1 MLGVTAKGSALSL
14 EGSGH
19 DAGGFAR
26 RCLLRS
32 FWQSARGFWG
42 PNGTRLAWLLAAA
55 ILLIILL
62 NLGASYGMNVW
73 HRVIFDALQTKD
85 SDSVLLLSM
94 LYVPLLA
101 GSVLLSVMLICAR
114 MTMQRRWRAWL
125 NNLLLDRW
133 LRNGR
138 YYQLDLTSGA
148 HKNPEGRIADDLRI
162 ATEAPVDLAI
172 GATTA
177 VLSAAT
183 FIVVLW
189 TIGGGF
195 TIHVRDTALTIPGF
209 LVIAAAIYAAAASGI
224 MFGIGRRL
232 ITVSENKNQTEA
244 EYRYLLTRVR
254 ENGEGI
260 ALLKG
265 EDEERSGAEKSF
277 AAVLRAWRDV
287 CIQSMRT
294 TVVSQTSGYI
304 APILPIILCAPKF
317 LDNSMSLGEV
327 MQAASAFATVQS
339 ALNWLVDNYPRLA
352 EWAAS
357 ARRVAA
363 LEVSLGELE
372 RAERHRAGRIN
383 RGEAQDAALRLRGV
397 SVMLGDGT
405 AIVARA
411 DAAIMPGEKVLL
423 TGQSGTGKSTLVR
436 ALAGVWPWGAGDI
449 ESRAGA
455 KLMVLPQRSYLPLGT
470 LRRVVTYPDAAD
482 ARSARE
488 VAAALKKVE
497 LGHLAERLDEEAPWD
512 QILSGGEKQRLAF
525 ARILLHRPD
534 IVVLDEATA
543 ALDPASQDRLMMLL
557 ARELEHASVV
567 SIGHRPELADFHHR
581 KIVLERGR
589 KGAKL
594 AGDIHPA
601 PQAGRGALSRSG
613 AGRSAWSGTTVDAAQ
628 WNLLTTELAY
638 AAAQHRP
645 WTRTMPSP

>member
-1 MLGVTAKGSALSL
+1 MLGVTAEGSALSL

-19 DAGGFAR
+19 DAGGLAR
-26 RCLLRS
+26 RPLLGS

-42 PNGTRLAWLLAAA
+42 RRGTRLAWLLSAV

-73 HRVIFDALQTKD
+73 HRVIFDALQSKD

-125 NNLLLDRW
+125 NNVVLDRW

-138 YYQLDLTSGA
+138 YYQLDLTAGA
-148 HKNPEGRIADDLRI
+148 HKNPEGRIADDVRI

-209 LVIAAAIYAAAASGI
+209 LVIAAAIYAVAASGI

-265 EDEERSGAEKSF
+265 EDEERSGAERSF
-277 AAVLRAWRDV
+277 AAVLCAWRDV

-294 TVVSQTSGYI
+294 TFVSQTSGYI

-372 RAERHRAGRIN
+372 RAERHRTGRIT
-383 RGEAQDAALRLRGV
+383 RGEAQDAALRLRDV

-411 DAAIMPGEKVLL
+411 DATIMPGDKVLL

-436 ALAGVWPWGAGDI
+436 ALAGVWPWGGGDI
-449 ESRAGA
+449 ESRTGA
-455 KLMVLPQRSYLPLGT
+455 KLMVLPQRPYLPLGT
-470 LRRVVTYPDAAD
+470 LRRVVTYPDAPD
-482 ARSARE
+482 ARTARE
-488 VAAALKKVE
+488 AAAALKKVE
-497 LGHLAERLDEEAPWD
+497 LGHLAERLDEEASWD

-567 SIGHRPELADFHHR
+567 SIGHRPELADFHDR

-601 PQAGRGALSRSG
+601 PQAVRSAPLRCRTGRN
-613 AGRSAWSGTTVDAAQ
+613 AWSGAPGDAAHGAS
-628 WNLLTTELAY
+628 LPLELEH

>member
-19 DAGGFAR
+19 DAGGLAR

-42 PNGTRLAWLLAAA
+42 PRGTRLAWLLAAA

-138 YYQLDLTSGA
+138 YYQLDLTGGA
-148 HKNPEGRIADDLRI
+148 HKNPEGRIADDVRI

-189 TIGGGF
+189 TIGGTF

-209 LVIAAAIYAAAASGI
+209 LVIAAAIYAAVASGI

-277 AAVLRAWRDV
+277 AAVLGAWRDV

-294 TVVSQTSGYI
+294 TIVSQTSGYI

-357 ARRVAA
+357 VRRVAA

-383 RGEAQDAALRLRGV
+383 RGEAQDAALRLRNV

-436 ALAGVWPWGAGDI
+436 ALAGVWPWGGGDI

-455 KLMVLPQRSYLPLGT
+455 KLMVLPQRPYLPLGT
-470 LRRVVTYPDAAD
+470 LRRVVTYPDASD

-497 LGHLAERLDEEAPWD
+497 LGHLAERLDEEASWD

-567 SIGHRPELADFHHR
+567 SIGHRPELVDFHHR

-594 AGDIHPA
+594 AGDIHPV

-613 AGRSAWSGTTVDAAQ
+613 AGRNTWSGATVDAAH
-628 WNLLTTELAY
+628 WALLPAEFAHV
-638 AAAQHRP
+638 AAQHRP
-645 WTRTMPSP
+645 RTRTMPSP